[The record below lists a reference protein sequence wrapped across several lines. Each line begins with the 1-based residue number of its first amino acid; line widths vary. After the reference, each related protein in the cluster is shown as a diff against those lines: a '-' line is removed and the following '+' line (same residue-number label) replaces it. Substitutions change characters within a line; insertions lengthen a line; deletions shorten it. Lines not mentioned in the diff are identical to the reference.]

1 MSWTNKP
8 PVPTDGWSTAL
19 PAKQS
24 IDLPIETVRA
34 DAARISDGW
43 GAFVEEAK
51 VNEHWPVT
59 RPDLIHNEVDM
70 TEALNDAAVATNFD
84 AWSIHPNQTS
94 PVITSYEEWAA
105 DENNYPP
112 ADAVEQLREAIWT
125 ANALD
130 SANTKAG
137 VVNALSGN
145 KDHFNIDQ
153 DGELTRLQEIT
164 KSVSPGPYGYYVAYH
179 NGRWLHAILSGPYE
193 SKDAAMLQAPKAY
206 DMMTN
211 DAAFKLAFEN
221 KFYRSGIYCAE
232 IPLSAKRK
240 GAYGVLSYG

>member
-8 PVPTDGWSTAL
+8 PVPTDGWGTAL
-19 PAKQS
+19 PKLHGDGVNDDTEAVQ
-24 IDLPIETVRA
+24 
-34 DAARISDGW
+34 ARINNGWQKGDPGYSD
-43 GAFVEEAK
+43 AYYPLHDNERIEE
-51 VNEHWPVT
+51 
-59 RPDLIHNEVDM
+59 
-70 TEALNDAAVATNFD
+70 
-84 AWSIHPNQTS
+84 
-94 PVITSYEEWAA
+94 
-105 DENNYPP
+105 
-112 ADAVEQLREAIWT
+112 LREAIWT

-130 SANTKAG
+130 SANVKAG

-164 KSVSPGPYGYYVAYH
+164 KSVSPGPHGYYIAYH

-221 KFYRSGIYCAE
+221 KFDRNGIYCAE
-232 IPLSAKRK
+232 IPLSAKRH
-240 GAYGVLSYG
+240 GAYGVIE

>member
-19 PAKQS
+19 PNTQTVSVSTQS
-24 IDLPIETVRA
+24 PLVPNA
-34 DAARISDGW
+34 W

-51 VNEHWPVT
+51 VNEHWPIT
-59 RPDLIHNEVDM
+59 RPDLVHDEVDM
-70 TEALNDAAVATNFD
+70 TSQEYASPNPHWYDLPINDPR
-84 AWSIHPNQTS
+84 HPDCSQD
-94 PVITSYEEWAA
+94 PERI
-105 DENNYPP
+105 DE
-112 ADAVEQLREAIWT
+112 LREAVWT

-145 KDHFNIDQ
+145 KDQFNIDQ
-153 DGELTRLQEIT
+153 DGELTRMQEIT
-164 KSVSPGPYGYYVAYH
+164 KSVSPGPHGYYIAYH

-206 DMMTN
+206 DMMVN

-221 KFYRSGIYCAE
+221 TFDRNGIYCAE

-240 GAYGVLSYG
+240 GAYGVIE

>member
-8 PVPTDGWSTAL
+8 PVPTDGWSAVV
-19 PAKQS
+19 PAKQMLTQS
-24 IDLPIETVRA
+24 INAQAEMVSIENTLRN
-34 DAARISDGW
+34 DGW
-43 GAFVEEAK
+43 VQTAHDEWQRDIPAGTT
-51 VNEHWPVT
+51 VT
-59 RPDLIHNEVDM
+59 EDAVRGWGTPWTSNVDRLPSVSDPGYSD
-70 TEALNDAAVATNFD
+70 AYYPSRDNDR
-84 AWSIHPNQTS
+84 
-94 PVITSYEEWAA
+94 
-105 DENNYPP
+105 
-112 ADAVEQLREAIWT
+112 VEQLREAIWT

-164 KSVSPGPYGYYVAYH
+164 KSVSPGPHGYYIAYH

-193 SKDAAMLQAPKAY
+193 NKDTAMLQASKAY
-206 DMMTN
+206 DMMTE

-221 KFYRSGIYCAE
+221 RFDRNGIYCAE
-232 IPLSAKRK
+232 IPLSAKRH
-240 GAYGVLSYG
+240 GAYGVLSDG